1 MPRAFWVEMVPA
13 VGFVNTLLPSALV
26 VLNQKFA
33 SELEVENFL
42 SLLGRAGSPLMTQN
56 CEPLPGPTPAK
67 SSEVAIVNGCPV
79 WNCETDEIAQ
89 PPSSLPEVTERLRK
103 NGNS

>member
-1 MPRAFWVEMVPA
+1 MPRAYWVEIVPA
-13 VGFVNTLLPSALV
+13 AGFVNTLLPSALV

-33 SELEVENFL
+33 SELLLENFL
-42 SLLGRAGSPLMTQN
+42 SPLGSAGSPLMTQN

-79 WNCETDEIAQ
+79 WNCETAEIAQ
-89 PPSSLPEVTERLRK
+89 PPSSLPEKAERLRK
-103 NGNS
+103 NGSS